1 MKRSDSAPAT
11 FAIVAVFIAACL
23 FSIIESQ
30 AFTPKERA
38 ARRARIDAERAAAIA
53 APATTATTTTAA
65 TAATKSERFPTVML
79 DVSFILPSTETGM
92 IITPANLPPLTVR
105 GTPGQAMTVPVKV
118 NLSPAGAYS
127 VNLTS
132 IPSGI
137 QEIITIGQVTVR

>member
-1 MKRSDSAPAT
+1 
-11 FAIVAVFIAACL
+11 
-23 FSIIESQ
+23 
-30 AFTPKERA
+30 
-38 ARRARIDAERAAAIA
+38 
-53 APATTATTTTAA
+53 
-65 TAATKSERFPTVML
+65 ML